1 MFRFAIRLLVLIG
14 LIVGSVVVLAA
25 PDEPEAVANAGWEE
39 MGTGSASGGGVSSN
53 SGWSIDPAL
62 AFGSDSKPL
71 VVWSDNTSGN
81 YEIYVRRWNGTTWAE
96 IGANS
101 ASGPGISSNVDSSID
116 PDIAVGLPGSYF
128 VAWSNLVGG
137 NNFEL
142 YVRRWNGSS
151 WVEMPVGSASGGG
164 ISNNSSQSLFPS
176 LAIKPDGSP
185 IIAWEDETNSTNGEI
200 FVRQWNGLNWSEIGI
215 DSAVGGGIS
224 NNSGRSISPDL
235 AIGTDGM
242 PAVAWADT
250 TSGNAE
256 IYVKRWNG
264 SSWVEIGTGS
274 ASNGGIS
281 RNSGFSSEPSLA
293 FTFNGKPVVAWQDT
307 SSGINAI
314 YVKRWNGTA
323 WVEMGSGSASNG
335 GISGNASH
343 SVSPSL
349 AMDPNGAPL
358 VAWANNTTDSRQIYV
373 KRWNGVAWVE
383 IDSGSASNDGVSNSS
398 KQSNI
403 PSLSVDKR
411 SGQPVVAWQ
420 SGTLD
425 TGLDIYLRQHA
436 PLSLG
441 RIYTPMTTFQ
451 TCSLNGGEM
460 EPNNNSVQANGPLC
474 SSRAYTGL
482 PTDRFDVFFFEAAA
496 GPITTNLTNHTG
508 SGVQLQLHHQTI
520 TTNPIAL
527 DVNGADGYRVEV
539 PNAPTGRY
547 YVVISTLA
555 PDPDATT
562 RYQLTTSFNMSR

>member
-1 MFRFAIRLLVLIG
+1 
-14 LIVGSVVVLAA
+14 
-25 PDEPEAVANAGWEE
+25 
-39 MGTGSASGGGVSSN
+39 
-53 SGWSIDPAL
+53 
-62 AFGSDSKPL
+62 
-71 VVWSDNTSGN
+71 
-81 YEIYVRRWNGTTWAE
+81 
-96 IGANS
+96 
-101 ASGPGISSNVDSSID
+101 
-116 PDIAVGLPGSYF
+116 
-128 VAWSNLVGG
+128 
-137 NNFEL
+137 
-142 YVRRWNGSS
+142 
-151 WVEMPVGSASGGG
+151 
-164 ISNNSSQSLFPS
+164 
-176 LAIKPDGSP
+176 
-185 IIAWEDETNSTNGEI
+185 
-200 FVRQWNGLNWSEIGI
+200 
-215 DSAVGGGIS
+215 
-224 NNSGRSISPDL
+224 
-235 AIGTDGM
+235 M